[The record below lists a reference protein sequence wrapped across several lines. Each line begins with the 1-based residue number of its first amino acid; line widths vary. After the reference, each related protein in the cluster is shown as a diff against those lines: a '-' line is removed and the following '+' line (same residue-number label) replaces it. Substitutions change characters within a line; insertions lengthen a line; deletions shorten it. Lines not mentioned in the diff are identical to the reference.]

1 MPSTA
6 KQRKKEEE
14 GGLSWRWFESTAQ
27 RWPWLCSVWWRLR
40 PRLWGLHVTLASSLL
55 PFPLLPTVR
64 NAAVPSHAV
73 QCHPG
78 KSELCLAPF
87 ILLQW
92 PEGLYQ
98 GASSL
103 ATHGF
108 FLLLLLFSFHA
119 NGIAFSLSFSLNS
132 QTNHAE
138 SVARPSYNG
147 EYYHNC
153 CYLSFAGLVFCFV
166 FVLFLFKLNVAPV
179 KMSDTVLQL

>member
-92 PEGLYQ
+92 PEGLPGSIQ
-98 GASSL
+98 SRHSRFFSSSSS
-103 ATHGF
+103 
-108 FLLLLLFSFHA
+108 FLLPCKWNCLFSLIQPQLT
-119 NGIAFSLSFSLNS
+119 NKSRGI
-132 QTNHAE
+132 
-138 SVARPSYNG
+138 
-147 EYYHNC
+147 C
-153 CYLSFAGLVFCFV
+153 CS
-166 FVLFLFKLNVAPV
+166 
-179 KMSDTVLQL
+179 TQLQRRILP